1 MSFVDGLVAPWLL
14 RFCPDGWS
22 RFFVVRSRFLVG
34 SEGQYESKAIA
45 RSTPPR
51 THPFLILKPAP
62 GCSSPQKNG
71 VFTSAQ
77 DLAAI
82 PSEGSRSQPSQAS
95 ALDLDP
101 ALIQKSPVLQR
112 WLREIPDVAAEI
124 ANDPSFRTRLRS
136 IYTQANYGSGLQI
149 GVEEVRLARTRFTV
163 SADYRSVQRP
173 AWGTDLRYYV
183 RPLGS
188 YVNVAPVVGYRS
200 VKVNDESVQGV
211 NLGVRLLVVLS
222 RTGGADLSVTQT
234 WVAPGSDRE
243 VGLSTVSLGYA
254 LTRQLR
260 LSTDFQRQN
269 SRVGRDDRVGIGL
282 EWML

>member
-1 MSFVDGLVAPWLL
+1 M
-14 RFCPDGWS
+14 
-22 RFFVVRSRFLVG
+22 
-34 SEGQYESKAIA
+34 
-45 RSTPPR
+45 
-51 THPFLILKPAP
+51 
-62 GCSSPQKNG
+62 
-71 VFTSAQ
+71 
-77 DLAAI
+77 AAI